1 MRGRTLVKILNL
13 VFLLTLGFLALL
25 YFKIIP
31 LPRSLDPF
39 APIDLAAPPNLLTGL
54 KLRAIADDVPACV
67 AALREVNVPVRVMP
81 LRQEGPS
88 CERRDTIELSKLSRA
103 SLAPLETRCDL
114 ALRLYLFE
122 RHVAQPASQRFF
134 GAAIER
140 IDHFG
145 SYSCRDIRGRA
156 GTRSEHATA
165 NAVDLAGFRL
175 AGGREITLKS
185 DWRIAGPTG
194 QFLRE
199 LRNGAC
205 DWFNLVLSPDYNAAH
220 EDHLHFDMGW
230 YSSCR

>member
-1 MRGRTLVKILNL
+1 
-13 VFLLTLGFLALL
+13 LALL
-25 YFKIIP
+25 YLKVIS

-39 APIDLAAPPNLLTGL
+39 APIDLADPPNVLTGL
-54 KLRAIADDVPACV
+54 KLRAIAGNVPACV

-81 LRQEGPS
+81 FRQEGLG
-88 CERRDTIELSKLSRA
+88 CERRDTIELAKLSRA
-103 SLAPLETRCDL
+103 SMAPFETRCDL

-122 RHVAQPASQRFF
+122 RHVAQPAARRIF
-134 GAAIER
+134 GGAIDR

-175 AGGREITLKS
+175 EDGRPITLRG
-185 DWRIAGPTG
+185 DWRDAGPSG
-194 QFLRE
+194 QLLRE
-199 LRNGAC
+199 LRDGAC

-230 YSSCR
+230 YGSCR